1 MKVDH
6 DHYQRQKETL
16 GEDVFY
22 GKQNTILHGLHKDT
36 KEGIDRMVTDLEKQ
50 YVIFIIRMA
59 NSILRVFL
67 LRNIYVLFII
77 ISSLVSYDFCLF
89 QDFQEREVQSA

>member
-1 MKVDH
+1 MKADL
-6 DHYQRQKETL
+6 DHYEKQKETL

-50 YVIFIIRMA
+50 
-59 NSILRVFL
+59 
-67 LRNIYVLFII
+67 
-77 ISSLVSYDFCLF
+77 
-89 QDFQEREVQSA
+89 